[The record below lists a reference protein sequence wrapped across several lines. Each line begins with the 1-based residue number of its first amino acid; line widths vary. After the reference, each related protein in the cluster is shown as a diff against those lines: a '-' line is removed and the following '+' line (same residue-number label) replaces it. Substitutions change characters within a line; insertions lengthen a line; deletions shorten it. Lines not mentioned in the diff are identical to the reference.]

1 MLFSKASQNVFRRAV
16 CSGLGL
22 MTPGPHPPCVISVFL
37 ESVRHCPGSWP
48 LGPGHPAPP
57 RVSGREPS
65 LRRWLCLHPPGAQR
79 LLLGG
84 KKKSGLESKPK
95 TAKGWPIRPLGSVPA
110 QEAGPTSQGPGPGWE
125 RFLAHSSVAWWDA
138 GSQVHSP
145 CPSANIET
153 LSQLSCALLP

>member
-84 KKKSGLESKPK
+84 KKNLDWSQNPKLQRDGQLGRWAPFQPRRQALPRRARGLAGKDSWP
-95 TAKGWPIRPLGSVPA
+95 TALWHGGM
-110 QEAGPTSQGPGPGWE
+110 QEAKFT
-125 RFLAHSSVAWWDA
+125 
-138 GSQVHSP
+138 VH
-145 CPSANIET
+145 
-153 LSQLSCALLP
+153 ALLLT